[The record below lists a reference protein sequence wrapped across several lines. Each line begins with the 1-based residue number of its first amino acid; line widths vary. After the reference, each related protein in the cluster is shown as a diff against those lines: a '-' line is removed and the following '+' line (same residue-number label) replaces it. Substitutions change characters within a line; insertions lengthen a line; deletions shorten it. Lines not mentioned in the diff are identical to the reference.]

1 MGEGGRAFQ
10 VGSNIPFLWRS
21 ILLLNN
27 IKEKASWAAPDFPS
41 LPYHFKKKKSH
52 ANKKTEKSNKITLPL
67 VI

>member
-41 LPYHFKKKKSH
+41 LPYHFKKKK
-52 ANKKTEKSNKITLPL
+52 ITC
-67 VI
+67 

>member
-1 MGEGGRAFQ
+1 MGGGRAFQ

-21 ILLLNN
+21 N

-41 LPYHFKKKKSH
+41 LPYHFKKKSH